1 MILRPNMLDAILLW
15 LDIAALL
22 GFVVLAIILVARR
35 WRR

>member
-1 MILRPNMLDAILLW
+1 MLDAILLW

-22 GFVVLAIILVARR
+22 GLVVLAIILVAQR

>member
-1 MILRPNMLDAILLW
+1 MLDAILLW

-22 GFVVLAIILVARR
+22 GLVVLAIILVVQR